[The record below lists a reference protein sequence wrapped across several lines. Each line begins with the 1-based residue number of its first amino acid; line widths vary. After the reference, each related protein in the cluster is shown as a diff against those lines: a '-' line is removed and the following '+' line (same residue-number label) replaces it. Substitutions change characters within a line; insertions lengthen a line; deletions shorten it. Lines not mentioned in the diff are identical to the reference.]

1 VNQGARLTLT
11 NPPTSPLNLIGKLEG
26 WRIGPAT
33 PVHEIKLALTGATGA
48 QLKELL
54 KKLPEG
60 LIYSLTLDKE
70 QDG

>member
-1 VNQGARLTLT
+1 
-11 NPPTSPLNLIGKLEG
+11 LNLIGKLEG
-26 WRIGPAT
+26 WQIGPAT
-33 PVHEIKLALTGATGA
+33 SVHEVKLALVGATGA

-60 LIYSLTLDKE
+60 LTYSLSLDKE